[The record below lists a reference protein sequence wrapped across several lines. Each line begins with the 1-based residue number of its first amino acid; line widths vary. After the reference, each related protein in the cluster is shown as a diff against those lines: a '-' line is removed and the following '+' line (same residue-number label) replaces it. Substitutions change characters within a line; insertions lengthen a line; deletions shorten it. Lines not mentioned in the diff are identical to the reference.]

1 MKDKELGALKH
12 AVKESRKL
20 GYVELQKTDVI
31 KYLIR
36 GCENAGCSDEEIKQ
50 AIEDAYF
57 SEWFY

>member
-1 MKDKELGALKH
+1 MERELEALKS
-12 AVKESRKL
+12 AVKKSRKN

-36 GCENAGCSDEEIKQ
+36 RCENAGCSDEEVKT

-57 SEWFY
+57 SDWFY